1 MVGNN
6 HGSRKCFGGKAHRR
20 KIEYK
25 IASYSIEEKDPKT
38 PNSFRTLRMSA
49 VVEREVIRRQQI
61 VEAHKELLL
70 DNYEDNGYISCQP
83 NGKPHGLSSMNTALT
98 RLCMRNGLSD
108 IRWHDLRATYC
119 TILLKNDFNPK
130 AVSKLMGH
138 AKEIITIDVYG
149 DKQEIIEDCLEVL
162 EPFIDEV
169 IPEEEEEFD
178 LSAMDYMDSVALEL
192 AI

>member
-1 MVGNN
+1 M
-6 HGSRKCFGGKAHRR
+6 
-20 KIEYK
+20 
-25 IASYSIEEKDPKT
+25 P
-38 PNSFRTLRMSA
+38 
-49 VVEREVIRRQQI
+49 
-61 VEAHKELLL
+61 
-70 DNYEDNGYISCQP
+70 
-83 NGKPHGLSSMNTALT
+83 
-98 RLCMRNGLSD
+98 D

-138 AKEIITIDVYG
+138 TKEIITIDVYG